1 SVSGI
6 INEADREAAR
16 RGCLPHAPRLIY
28 GGLLHHAREQGWKDG
43 WAHFKFVDIFG
54 AKPRSQDRGP
64 PMPPPMELKA
74 WIALLPKG
82 TRPKKRTPIINGCP
96 MSKSKSKW
104 RNRDGKTVKTNTLAE
119 QW

>member
-1 SVSGI
+1 VAGRWAMTLKLPGELSVSGL
-6 INEADREAAR
+6 INEADRDAAR
-16 RGCLPHAPRLIY
+16 RGCLPHGPRLIY

-82 TRPKKRTPIINGCP
+82 TRPKKRTPIINGVP
-96 MSKSKSKW
+96 H
-104 RNRDGKTVKTNTLAE
+104 E
-119 QW
+119 

>member
-1 SVSGI
+1 MKRTAMPLGGDVCLTAHGSSM
-6 INEADREAAR
+6 AAY
-16 RGCLPHAPRLIY
+16 CTMP
-28 GGLLHHAREQGWKDG
+28 REQGWKDG

-82 TRPKKRTPIINGCP
+82 TRPKKRTPIINGVP
-96 MSKSKSKW
+96 H
-104 RNRDGKTVKTNTLAE
+104 E
-119 QW
+119 